1 MVGIAMFVIGFAI
14 GVLIGDVALSTVL
27 GFSFFTK
34 FENRDRK
41 ENK

>member
-1 MVGIAMFVIGFAI
+1 MVGIAMFVIGFTI
-14 GVLIGDVALSTVL
+14 GVLIGDIALSA
-27 GFSFFTK
+27 